1 MKSTVS
7 PLKNTVYTT
16 AAVVTGLSVF
26 KRGLGFLY
34 RIVLSRL
41 IGAEGMGLYQIAYS
55 LFAVFLTLGAGGIPV
70 TVSRLISKSKAER
83 TPKAESAAVG
93 AGALV
98 ALVFSLAVLVF
109 ILPIVDK
116 SELLLTD
123 ARAEHILN
131 VLSIGLIF
139 SSVYA
144 VLKGSFFGNQ
154 RFLLPSL
161 LELLEESVMTI
172 AGVLLLQ
179 NATSAYD
186 GAVKAAWAVVI
197 SYLFSFTAAV
207 ISFFLGG
214 GKVSRPQPALKPLL
228 SSALP
233 ITSVRV
239 GSSLV
244 NSAITVLLPVM
255 LIRAGFSNDE
265 ALKLFGVAS
274 GMALPMLMLP
284 ATVIGSIA
292 TVLMPKMSE
301 DFYAKRQQRLYTHL
315 TRGLTSAF
323 LIATA
328 MTPFLFLLGNQIGA
342 LAFSNALAGELIK
355 NGCVILLPMS
365 LAMMTTSML
374 NCMGFEKQTFFFY
387 FVGAAGM
394 LLCILLL
401 PAVCGIY
408 AYIAG
413 FGANFALIGICNF
426 VFLHKKCDGFFA
438 KHGKTLLGVAA
449 RAVGTLIVV
458 FIIGFPLSKLCFRV
472 FGAVGACFV
481 VGLCIAAVSL
491 GAYAVFGGFRKNR
504 T

>member
-1 MKSTVS
+1 MKSS
-7 PLKNTVYTT
+7 APRLKTVYTT

-70 TVSRLISKSKAER
+70 TVSRLISKSKAEH

-98 ALVFSLAVLVF
+98 AVAFSLFVLVF
-109 ILPIVDK
+109 VLPIVDK

-123 ARAEHILN
+123 SRAEHILN
-131 VLSIGLIF
+131 VLSIGLVF

-172 AGVLLLQ
+172 AGVLLLR
-179 NATSAYD
+179 NVTGAYD
-186 GAVKAAWAVVI
+186 GALKAAWAVVV

-207 ISFFLGG
+207 ISFFVGG

-228 SSALP
+228 SSAIP

-244 NSAITVLLPVM
+244 NSAISVLLPVM
-255 LIRAGFSNDE
+255 LVRVGFSSDE

-274 GMALPMLMLP
+274 GMALPVLMLP
-284 ATVIGSIA
+284 TTFIGSIA

-301 DFYAKRQQRLYTHL
+301 DFYAKRKKRLYAHVK
-315 TRGLTSAF
+315 RGINAAI

-328 MTPFLFLLGNQIGA
+328 TTPFLLLLGKELGA
-342 LAFSNALAGELIK
+342 LAFSNALAGEIIR
-355 NGCVILLPMS
+355 NGCWILLPMS
-365 LAMMTTSML
+365 LAIMTTSML

-387 FVGAAGM
+387 FIGAAGM
-394 LLCILLL
+394 LLCIMLL

-408 AYIAG
+408 AYITG
-413 FGANFALIGICNF
+413 FGVNFALVCACNF
-426 VFLHKKCDGFFA
+426 IFLHQKCTGFFA
-438 KHGKTLLGVAA
+438 AHGKELLGVVI
-449 RAVGTLIVV
+449 RAVLAFIGVLIAC
-458 FIIGFPLSKLCFRV
+458 FPLCSLFFRICN
-472 FGAVGACFV
+472 AVIACLL
-481 VGLCIAAVSL
+481 VGLCIAAFML
-491 GAYAVFGGFRKNR
+491 GAYAIFGGFRKKQA
-504 T
+504 

>member
-154 RFLLPSL
+154 RFVLPSI

-207 ISFFLGG
+207 ISFFVCG
-214 GKVSRPQPALKPLL
+214 GKLTRPQPALKPLL
-228 SSALP
+228 SSAFP

-244 NSAITVLLPVM
+244 NSAISVLLPVM
-255 LIRAGFSNDE
+255 LIRAGFSNDD

-284 ATVIGSIA
+284 TTFIGSIA

-301 DFYAKRQQRLYTHL
+301 DFYAKRKKRLYTHL
-315 TRGLTSAF
+315 ARGVNAAL
-323 LIATA
+323 LIAMAT
-328 MTPFLFLLGNQIGA
+328 MPF
-342 LAFSNALAGELIK
+342 
-355 NGCVILLPMS
+355 
-365 LAMMTTSML
+365 
-374 NCMGFEKQTFFFY
+374 
-387 FVGAAGM
+387 
-394 LLCILLL
+394 
-401 PAVCGIY
+401 
-408 AYIAG
+408 
-413 FGANFALIGICNF
+413 
-426 VFLHKKCDGFFA
+426 
-438 KHGKTLLGVAA
+438 
-449 RAVGTLIVV
+449 
-458 FIIGFPLSKLCFRV
+458 
-472 FGAVGACFV
+472 
-481 VGLCIAAVSL
+481 
-491 GAYAVFGGFRKNR
+491 
-504 T
+504 